1 MRIDTC
7 LTTYEK
13 NDYYCTT
20 SPTEHTI
27 NNNLQGFLYLIH
39 QSHTSFYSCN
49 PIPRPLLMISP
60 IGTCQLYGVML
71 RAAASWTSEA
81 PKSISD

>member
-1 MRIDTC
+1 MKRMIIIVPQLPPSTP
-7 LTTYEK
+7 LITTLE
-13 NDYYCTT
+13 
-20 SPTEHTI
+20 
-27 NNNLQGFLYLIH
+27 GFLYLIH

-49 PIPRPLLMISP
+49 PVPRPLLMISP

-81 PKSISD
+81 PKSIISD